1 MGTDQSH
8 KNSWQDC
15 REDMPE
21 FPIATKLKV
30 FYRTCHRA
38 VCIVMQYQWWSTCN
52 EMQILLSYCQMQM
65 VFQKFNAVLCSH
77 SLTISDVRVSLGIF
91 DVTFDCW
98 VLGEVSSDV
107 MSTDGSVCIIA
118 ILFPACRPI

>member
-8 KNSWQDC
+8 KNSRQDC
-15 REDMPE
+15 GKDMPE

-38 VCIVMQYQWWSTCN
+38 VSIVMQYLCWNICN
-52 EMQILLSYCQMQM
+52 KMQILLFYCQVQM

-77 SLTISDVRVSLGIF
+77 SLTISALMVSLAIF
-91 DVTFDCW
+91 SVTFDSAGFLVKC
-98 VLGEVSSDV
+98 VSGIS
-107 MSTDGSVCIIA
+107 GSSPDMYQR
-118 ILFPACRPI
+118 FRFKT

>member
-21 FPIATKLKV
+21 SPIATELKV

-52 EMQILLSYCQMQM
+52 EMQILLFYCQIQM
-65 VFQKFNAVLCSH
+65 VFQKFNVVLCFH
-77 SLTISDVRVSLGIF
+77 SLTISDLIVSLAIF
-91 DVTFDCW
+91 SVTFDSAAFLVKC
-98 VLGEVSSDV
+98 L
-107 MSTDGSVCIIA
+107 
-118 ILFPACRPI
+118 